1 MKIKLDK
8 ESSVAFNKKYGENA
22 SKDFHRILCETG
34 KLTQVA
40 DHFGFTRAY
49 ASMLFKSLY
58 PMTFTAFKK
67 VRHDYLKEGR

>member
-8 ESSVAFNKKYGENA
+8 ETSAAFNKKYGSNA
-22 SKDFHRILCETG
+22 AKEFHRILCETG

-49 ASMLFKSLY
+49 ASMLFKDLY
-58 PMTFTAFKK
+58 PVSFIAFKK
-67 VRHDYLKEGR
+67 LRHDSLKARP

>member
-8 ESSVAFNKKYGENA
+8 KIGASFNNKYGPKATEE
-22 SKDFHRILCETG
+22 FHRILCETG

-49 ASMLFKSLY
+49 ASMMFKQLY
-58 PMTFTAFKK
+58 PVSFVAFKK
-67 VRHDYLKEGR
+67 MRHDFLKERA